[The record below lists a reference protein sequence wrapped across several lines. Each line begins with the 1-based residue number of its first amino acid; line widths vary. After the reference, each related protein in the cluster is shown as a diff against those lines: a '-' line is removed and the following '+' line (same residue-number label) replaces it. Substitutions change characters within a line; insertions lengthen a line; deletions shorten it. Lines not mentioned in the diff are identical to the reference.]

1 MGILILCLEGVIGW
15 RGLEVDSRE
24 ETSIRTKSGNGAQEI
39 LLDKGKNT
47 SDYGEIPHGG
57 MGWDN

>member
-1 MGILILCLEGVIGW
+1 MSGRDLRLKG
-15 RGLEVDSRE
+15 SRSRQQKGE
-24 ETSIRTKSGNGAQEI
+24 SIRTKSGNGAQEI

-57 MGWDN
+57 MGWDI

>member
-1 MGILILCLEGVIGW
+1 MGILIWGLEGVIGW
-15 RGLEVDSRE
+15 RGLEIDSRE
-24 ETSIRTKSGNGAQEI
+24 ETSIRTEGGNGTQQI

-57 MGWDN
+57 DN